1 MPADRSWRKTLATHG
16 EAAAQPMTAGSM
28 QQRGGEL
35 SEQHSREPTYLHVYC
50 VNL

>member
-16 EAAAQPMTAGSM
+16 EAAAQPMAGFSI

-35 SEQHSREPTYLHVYC
+35 LEHSGEPTYLHAYC

>member
-16 EAAAQPMTAGSM
+16 EAAAQPMAAGSM

-35 SEQHSREPTYLHVYC
+35 LEHSTQSQPTYMLIV
-50 VNL
+50 